1 MTAPIG
7 PLGPFP
13 IGTSSIVPA
22 AGAKSA
28 GSGISFQDMLL
39 KSLDQTADLQRQSQ
53 AGIDQLLTGGDV
65 TQVEVVSSLK
75 EADLALRLML
85 QIRNKVLDAYKEV
98 QQMRM

>member
-7 PLGPFP
+7 PLGPLP
-13 IGTSSIVPA
+13 IGTASIVPA
-22 AGAKSA
+22 GGAKSA
-28 GSGISFQDMLL
+28 GSNVNFQDMLL
-39 KSLDQTADLQRQSQ
+39 KSLDQTADLQRHSQ